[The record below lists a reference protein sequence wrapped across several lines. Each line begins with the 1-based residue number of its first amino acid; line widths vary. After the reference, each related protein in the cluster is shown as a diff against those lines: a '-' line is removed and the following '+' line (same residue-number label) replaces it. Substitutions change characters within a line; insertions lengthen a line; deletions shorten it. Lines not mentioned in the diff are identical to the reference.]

1 MSNVTQ
7 LVKPSK
13 PNHELVAEELEQ
25 IAAHLRAGKLDM
37 SVDRAVLVMAGRGI
51 DGDAIAHQFLGADTT
66 LAYGVGLL
74 EAAKFNMLTES
85 VD

>member
-37 SVDRAVLVMAGRGI
+37 SVDRAVLVLAGRDT
-51 DGDAIAHQFLGADTT
+51 DGVAIAHQFLGADTSMFY
-66 LAYGVGLL
+66 AVGLL
-74 EAAKFNMLTES
+74 EAAKYNLLTEA